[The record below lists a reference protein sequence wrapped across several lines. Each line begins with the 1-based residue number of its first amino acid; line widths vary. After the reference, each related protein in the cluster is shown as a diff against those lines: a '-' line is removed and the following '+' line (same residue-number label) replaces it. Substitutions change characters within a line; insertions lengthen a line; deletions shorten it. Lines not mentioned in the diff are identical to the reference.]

1 MDVHAERPPVVWSC
15 LHNNDHSPTA
25 DVCWTFISA
34 AQLQHEEDRNP
45 EIFTLGQELEKSAE
59 MKEQDPPPSSPPP
72 HQVWSDRQK
81 AGQSVVRVWET
92 LIFFS
97 SLFQPTSE

>member
-59 MKEQDPPPSSPPP
+59 MKEQDPPTPPLP
-72 HQVWSDRQK
+72 IRCGQTDRKQ
-81 AGQSVVRVWET
+81 GRV
-92 LIFFS
+92 
-97 SLFQPTSE
+97 